1 MWYCTFFSVSNW
13 DVSFVSVALMDI
25 LMMFFSLT
33 CLLCIAYHIYF
44 GINHVDHWLSFL
56 ALCLQLKVV
65 LNVIPVLTLMLWC
78 SWTRLPCEQ
87 CFHAPIPVCMH
98 TLSSLPLQELI
109 TPLLGWLLGTEATYV
124 AVPEAEGFYCHFPG
138 WDLGVSSWRSL
149 CSWKASKL

>member
-44 GINHVDHWLSFL
+44 GINHVDHCLSFL

-87 CFHAPIPVCMH
+87 CFPCTYTCMH
-98 TLSSLPLQELI
+98 AHPELSASPGAHHTTPGLIAWDWSHLCGCPRGRRFLLPF
-109 TPLLGWLLGTEATYV
+109 PRLGPWCVQLEISV
-124 AVPEAEGFYCHFPG
+124 
-138 WDLGVSSWRSL
+138 
-149 CSWKASKL
+149 